1 VGKMNSAPFYGL
13 VLAGGESSR
22 MGRDKSSLILNG
34 QSLRHRITEAL
45 AGSVDKVFLSLRH
58 GQSAEDFNSDRI
70 LQDGDEVIRGP
81 AAALLAAHAYAP
93 EATWFAIAC
102 DFPFVNDDSVTFLR
116 AAYEMMDRPA
126 IMPVSGLTQIA
137 CYCHE
142 DETPEP
148 LFAIWLPE
156 ALRLLKQNV
165 ALGKHGPMHTLQTV
179 PTYLVQPTSKK
190 WLINTNTP
198 DEWAQAEES
207 LCQN

>member
-1 VGKMNSAPFYGL
+1 VGEKNSAPFYGL

-22 MGRDKSSLILNG
+22 MGRDKGSLILNG
-34 QSLRHRITEAL
+34 QSLRHQVAGAL

-58 GQSAEDFNSDRI
+58 GQSTEDFYQDRI
-70 LQDGDEVIRGP
+70 LWDIDETVRGP

-102 DFPFVNDDSVTFLR
+102 DFPFVNDESVTFLR
-116 AAYEMMDRPA
+116 EAYETPDEQ
-126 IMPVSGLTQIA
+126 SQIV

-142 DETPEP
+142 DGTPEP
-148 LFAIWLPE
+148 LFAIWRPE
-156 ALRLLKQNV
+156 AFRLLKQNV
-165 ALGKHGPMHTLQTV
+165 ALAKHGPMHTLQMGPV
-179 PTYLVQPTSKK
+179 VLVRPARKE